1 MLTTSR
7 MNELDASKH
16 GDNIDT
22 LVVHDRIGKGSYG
35 VVYRSV
41 LKPSAR
47 ERAVEI
53 AVAAKVMPLDSTD
66 AAIVL
71 REVTLQQEA
80 GSHPS
85 IVAMVG
91 CFQHDGSAA
100 G

>member
-1 MLTTSR
+1 VFTR
-7 MNELDASKH
+7 HMNEPDASKY

-35 VVYRSV
+35 EVYRSV
-41 LKPSAR
+41 LKPSVR

-53 AVAAKVMPLDSTD
+53 AVAAKVMPVESTD

-91 CFQHDGSAA
+91 CFHNEGSAA